1 MDNNQ
6 GKISC
11 TKGCWLVAILAGV
24 LVAILLMVLGGWSFW
39 SGLFAGLVIAGLAGV
54 LLNWIMCKPLPAAG
68 AVSSPQKS
76 AAATPPKAE
85 ADTRSAGADAA
96 PAKPAVA
103 APAAPAAVKPAA
115 EEKPKPAAMAKPAAT
130 PKAKAKPKAAPV
142 ADAAPADAGAG
153 SKPAALAAA
162 RDGSADN
169 LKQIKGIGPKLE
181 ALLNGM
187 GFYHFDQIA
196 NWGADEIAWV
206 DQNLEGFKGRVSR
219 DEWVAQAK
227 VLAEGG
233 TTEFSS
239 KVKKGNV
246 Y

>member
-6 GKISC
+6 GKIGC
-11 TKGCWLVAILAGV
+11 TKGCWLVAILSGV

-68 AVSSPQKS
+68 VVSSGQKP
-76 AAATPPKAE
+76 AVAPKAE
-85 ADTRSAGADAA
+85 TEARPAGADDAA

-103 APAAPAAVKPAA
+103 APAATAAVKPAA
-115 EEKPKPAAMAKPAAT
+115 GEQPKPAAKAKPAAT
-130 PKAKAKPKAAPV
+130 PKPKAATTP
-142 ADAAPADAGAG
+142 DAGAG

-162 RDGSADN
+162 RDGGADN
-169 LKQIKGIGPKLE
+169 LKQIKGVGPKLE
-181 ALLNGM
+181 AVLNGM
-187 GFYHFDQIA
+187 GFYHFDQVA